1 MLGLNFRSRILSEIW
16 NSSWRF
22 PLWSVQSAPEAE
34 PGNWGKGSAKYKGMD
49 KWRPR
54 TSEVGHKSWRW
65 EGRRKSRL
73 LSARKLGKPAGT
85 ASAASGVLRGYAA
98 VQPLP
103 LSQLESSCP
112 FQTDRGLPPFPEFP
126 TDSRREAAPGRKGG
140 NPNTHRQSPPPLG
153 QSCPQLPGAAA
164 ASGPRP
170 APTRPRSALPWAPG
184 GGRGP
189 GQARPAAAAAPVVGT
204 AEGRRSA
211 EDCGSPKSRRAPG
224 RPYSFQHHQPLPL
237 PPTSGG

>member
-1 MLGLNFRSRILSEIW
+1 MLGLNFRSRISSEIW

-54 TSEVGHKSWRW
+54 TSEVGHESWRW

-103 LSQLESSCP
+103 LSQLESSCS
-112 FQTDRGLPPFPEFP
+112 FQTDRGLPPSPEFP
-126 TDSRREAAPGRKGG
+126 TDPSRREAAPGKKGG
-140 NPNTHRQSPPPLG
+140 NPNTHNPPLLWAKVAPSSRERPRPPAPG
-153 QSCPQLPGAAA
+153 PLLPG
-164 ASGPRP
+164 
-170 APTRPRSALPWAPG
+170 
-184 GGRGP
+184 
-189 GQARPAAAAAPVVGT
+189 
-204 AEGRRSA
+204 
-211 EDCGSPKSRRAPG
+211 PG
-224 RPYSFQHHQPLPL
+224 RPYLERQVVDAAQARLDQQLQQPQ
-237 PPTSGG
+237 